1 MLAILPYVALLVAN
15 LVAVVKKEKKEKK
28 EIKVL
33 VPTVVVVCRSEKN
46 DLRVP
51 WVRIH

>member
-15 LVAVVKKEKKEKK
+15 LVAVVKKGKK